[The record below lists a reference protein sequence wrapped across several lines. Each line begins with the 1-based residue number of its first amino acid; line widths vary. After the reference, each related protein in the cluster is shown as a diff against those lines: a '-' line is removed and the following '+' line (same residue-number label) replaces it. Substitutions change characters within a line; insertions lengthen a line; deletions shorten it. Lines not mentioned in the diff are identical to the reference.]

1 MDAVVACRRVL
12 VACVAGVADSA
23 RQGVTV
29 TMRTQTMAQPLL
41 QSTQTT
47 QSDRMMKSWQTVM
60 MDLHC
65 WWKRLMWS
73 DLMAVTE
80 ERQRTKTG
88 AQTGEAHTRK
98 I

>member
-1 MDAVVACRRVL
+1 MDVVVAYRRVL

-47 QSDRMMKSWQTVM
+47 QSDRMMKSWQIATVDF
-60 MDLHC
+60 DL
-65 WWKRLMWS
+65 LNES
-73 DLMAVTE
+73 LSLFT
-80 ERQRTKTG
+80 
-88 AQTGEAHTRK
+88 
-98 I
+98 